1 MRASSAAAPKNRL
14 TATTRR
20 ESVGTRGAYH
30 AAQPGGGFAI
40 REKLKETEHHMTIEG
55 LHHITIGALDAQR
68 TVDFYTTVLGLR
80 FVKKTVNF
88 DDPGTYHLYFGD
100 QRGAPG
106 TAITFFEWPGVP

>member
-1 MRASSAAAPKNRL
+1 MA
-14 TATTRR
+14 
-20 ESVGTRGAYH
+20 
-30 AAQPGGGFAI
+30 
-40 REKLKETEHHMTIEG
+40 IEG

-100 QRGAPG
+100 DEGTTWLGDHLLRVAGRAERAPRHRRHASRRAQG
-106 TAITFFEWPGVP
+106 GLARRPAEMEAPPHRSRAVA